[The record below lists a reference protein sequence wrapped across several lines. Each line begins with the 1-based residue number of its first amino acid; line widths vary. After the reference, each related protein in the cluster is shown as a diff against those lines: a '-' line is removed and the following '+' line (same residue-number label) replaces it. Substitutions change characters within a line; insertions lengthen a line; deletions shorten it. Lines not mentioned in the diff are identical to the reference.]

1 MRLISGLIV
10 HLKTNLRKISGT
22 EFCRRHRSTG
32 EKSKII
38 IVNVNSLR
46 ELLKIKIKIKT
57 DKGNAKRSFK
67 IWGDLGP
74 TLLEL

>member
-1 MRLISGLIV
+1 MRLILGLLV
-10 HLKTNLRKISGT
+10 HLKTDLRKISGA
-22 EFCRRHRSTG
+22 EFCCRHRSTG
-32 EKSKII
+32 EKSKTI

-46 ELLKIKIKIKT
+46 ELLKIKIKIET
-57 DKGNAKRSFK
+57 AKGNVKRSFK